1 MRILVTND
9 DGYTADGLV
18 VVAGA
23 LVAAGHDVFVA
34 APTSDRSGSGSS
46 LGSIEDGK
54 HIPMTRAELPG
65 EPSVPVYALDCP
77 PALAAIAACAGTFGA
92 PPDLVISGV
101 NPGHNTGRS
110 ILFSSTV
117 GALLA
122 ARVAG
127 VGGLAV
133 SCGFEPVGRYDTAAQ
148 VAVLVAGWMIRTDN
162 TRLMLNVNVPDVDFA
177 DLRGVA
183 ATTLGARSMFSL
195 RTERTDD
202 GVLLRR
208 DERTSGFRPGT
219 DSAAVADGYVS
230 VTALEGV
237 TGTGDHVALTDSG
250 DSLFRILEQEASP
263 AP

>member
-1 MRILVTND
+1 M
-9 DGYTADGLV
+9 
-18 VVAGA
+18 VAGA

-54 HIPMTRAELPG
+54 HIPMTRTELPG
-65 EPSVPVYALDCP
+65 EPAVPVYALDCP
-77 PALAAIAACAGTFGA
+77 PALAAIAACAGTFGP

-122 ARVAG
+122 ARVTG
-127 VGGLAV
+127 VGGMAV
-133 SCGFEPVGRYDTAAQ
+133 SCGFEPVGRFDTAAE
-148 VAVLVAGWMIRTDN
+148 VAVRVADWMIRTGN
-162 TRLMLNVNVPDVDFA
+162 MRLTLNVNVPDVDFA

-183 ATTLGARSMFSL
+183 ATRLGARSMFSL
-195 RTERTDD
+195 RTELAGD
-202 GVLLRR
+202 GVILRR

-219 DSAAVADGYVS
+219 DSAAVAGGYVS
-230 VTALEGV
+230 VTTLQGV
-237 TGTGDHVALTDSG
+237 TGTGDLVSLADSG
-250 DSLFRILEQEASP
+250 DSWMRILDGEASP
-263 AP
+263 AS